1 MGTFIMI
8 TVYCGP
14 GQYTVYSVNIVYTS
28 ECVFIMH
35 KDKRATEVKRAER
48 RRKGEEQGTRL
59 IYVEHALA
67 TTIIAHSQ
75 VY

>member
-1 MGTFIMI
+1 MGTFIML

-35 KDKRATEVKRAER
+35 KDKGQQRSKER
-48 RRKGEEQGTRL
+48 KDGEEQGTRL

>member
-1 MGTFIMI
+1 MGTFIML

-35 KDKRATEVKRAER
+35 EDKGQQRSKERKDGGRER
-48 RRKGEEQGTRL
+48 KK
-59 IYVEHALA
+59 EHG
-67 TTIIAHSQ
+67 
-75 VY
+75 